1 MMSAG
6 PRSLRA
12 GVIAAGRGDRLKAGM
27 NCLKPLVRISGRTL
41 IERVL
46 ESIGAA
52 GATEVVVIV
61 NEASV
66 AVRDHVS
73 ALEWPFPIR
82 WIVETT
88 PSSMHSFLRVLEGL
102 AENGDQ
108 GPFLISTVDTV
119 AAPGAF
125 ADFVDRARHHPEAD
139 VTLALTAPGED
150 EKPLLVRLEGSRV
163 AAMGRAVPASPYA
176 TAGYYLVRPS
186 ILREAAQARLLGLGA
201 LRAYFSRLLELGYR
215 IEGIPAGESM
225 DVDRPND
232 VAAAEEFL
240 RRTI

>member
-1 MMSAG
+1 M
-6 PRSLRA
+6 SLRA
-12 GVIAAGRGDRLKAGM
+12 GVIAAGRGDRLKPGM

-46 ESIGAA
+46 ASIGAA
-52 GATEVVVIV
+52 GATEVVVII
-61 NEASV
+61 NEASR
-66 AVRDHVS
+66 AVQDHVS
-73 ALEWPFPIR
+73 ALEWPFAIR

-88 PSSMHSFLRVLEGL
+88 PSSMHSFLRVLESL
-102 AENGDQ
+102 ADSGDQ

-119 AAPGAF
+119 AGPGAF
-125 ADFVDRARHHPEAD
+125 ARFVDEGRNHAEAD

-150 EKPLLVRLEGSRV
+150 EKPLLVSLDGSRV
-163 AAMGRAVPASPYA
+163 SAMGEAVVFSPYA

-186 ILREAAQARLLGLGA
+186 VLREAAQARLLGLGA
-201 LRAYFSRLLELGYR
+201 LRAYFSRLLECGYR
-215 IEGIPAGESM
+215 IEGIPVGESM
-225 DVDRPND
+225 DVDRPID

>member
-1 MMSAG
+1 MMSPR

-12 GVIAAGRGDRLKAGM
+12 GVIAAGRGDRLRPGM

-46 ESIGAA
+46 ASIGAA

-61 NEASV
+61 NEASL
-66 AVRDHVS
+66 AVEGHVT

-88 PSSMHSFLRVLEGL
+88 PSSMHSFLRVLETL
-102 AENGDQ
+102 AENGDP

-125 ADFVDRARHHPEAD
+125 ADFLDEARDHVEAD
-139 VTLALTAPGED
+139 VTLALTSPGED
-150 EKPLLVRLEGSRV
+150 EKPLLVTLEDSRV
-163 AAMGRAVPASPYA
+163 TAMGEAVPASPYA

-186 ILREAAQARLLGLGA
+186 ILREAAQARLDELGA
-201 LRAYFSRLLELGYR
+201 LRAYFSRLLERGYR
-215 IEGIPAGESM
+215 IDGIPVRESV
-225 DVDRPND
+225 DVDRPDD
-232 VAAAEEFL
+232 VAAAEELL
-240 RRTI
+240 RRTL